1 MHKVSR
7 RVFPIG
13 DRWSS
18 GEYES
23 KYEDLQFELPRQGS
37 TISSA
42 VRRAGKSSA
51 SSPGTAKSLS
61 SSVTLHPTDRVNS
74 RRYSALLFAF
84 GLLLA
89 GCGEP
94 ERPSTT
100 TNVTAAP
107 VGASFDQIGKVS
119 LYPGESCASQIM
131 FVFHS
136 GRSRS
141 ISMAAPFRVSRIL
154 TDAAHDHK
162 TVHVWGKWRRGN
174 TAGCS
179 YVEATQ
185 VESQK
190 SFW

>member
-1 MHKVSR
+1 MKTCNLSCR
-7 RVFPIG
+7 DKAARF
-13 DRWSS
+13 
-18 GEYES
+18 
-23 KYEDLQFELPRQGS
+23 
-37 TISSA
+37 SSA

-51 SSPGTAKSLS
+51 SSHGTAKSLS
-61 SSVTLHPTDRVNS
+61 KKNRSVPLHPLNPMNS
-74 RRYSALLFAF
+74 FRHSCFLFAIVF
-84 GLLLA
+84 VLA
-89 GCGEP
+89 SCGEP
-94 ERPSTT
+94 ERPKAAATT
-100 TNVTAAP
+100 SNAGP
-107 VGASFDQIGKVS
+107 VGSSFDQVGKVS

-162 TVHVWGKWRRGN
+162 TVHVWGKWRRGK